1 MIEQLCFSVIT
12 ELISKNIPPLTSFEE
27 IYLGNLLMDKC
38 PRTCSMIDAQLYF
51 YEEVTKVI
59 KKNYQVQ
66 V

>member
-1 MIEQLCFSVIT
+1 LNIR

-27 IYLGNLLMDKC
+27 IYLGNLLMYKC
-38 PRTCSMIDAQLYF
+38 PRTCSMLDAQLYF
-51 YEEVTKVI
+51 DEEAIQII